1 MCVLQKGRVDPHH
14 PRVCG
19 HRARVLD
26 VKWDPFN
33 DQRIA
38 SCSEDCTV
46 GNYENGLTAAMATI
60 LSNSYHHLRV
70 LVRIDVALT
79 GKYDWMKTCMRL

>member
-1 MCVLQKGRVDPHH
+1 MSSTVQNPVRVKGDLCVLQKGRVDPHH

-19 HRARVLD
+19 HSAQVLD
-26 VKWDPFN
+26 VKWDPFD

-46 GNYENGLTAAMATI
+46 GSFMP
-60 LSNSYHHLRV
+60 
-70 LVRIDVALT
+70 
-79 GKYDWMKTCMRL
+79 